1 MIVLGTAGHI
11 DHGKTSL
18 VRALTG
24 IDTDRLPVEKA
35 RGITTELGFA
45 HLTLPI
51 DGKVQRV
58 AVVDVPGHERFVKS
72 MVAGATGI
80 DVVVLV
86 VAADEGVMPQTREHL
101 DICDLLGVRRGVVA
115 LTKSDLV
122 DAEWLAL
129 ATADVRSVL
138 AGTFLADAP
147 IVPVSTK
154 TGAGLDAL
162 RAALSTAIASL
173 PPRET
178 TGVFRLPID
187 RVFTVKGFGTVVTGT
202 ILGGAIAIGDELVLI
217 PTGLSTKVRGI
228 EVHGASVE
236 RAVAGQRAAINVHS
250 LAVDQLERGDMLVRP
265 DEVAPSHIL
274 DVELRYLATAPG
286 PLASRTKVLVHHAT
300 SQTLATLALVGSSE
314 DATSKMIAAST
325 STERGTHAPSSTTI
339 APTSHAPSS
348 TTTAPTSHTPRST
361 TIAPTS
367 HAPSSTTIAP
377 TSHTPG
383 STTTAPTSLA
393 PGATAIAQLRLP
405 ATSPIGALPGDH
417 FIVRGFVA
425 TASHGTT
432 IGGGTIVRVMA
443 PRARR
448 GANHAGTVAMLAAA
462 KLEQRIAMEVKSS
475 AALGMSSAD
484 LVRRLGVAA
493 DALATPLADLVDKG
507 ELVRIAGVRI
517 DKGEPPHIT
526 GATVVASDTPYLHAS
541 VAAEIERTITT
552 AASVPDGIAREALRS
567 ALPASLSA
575 RAFDILVDGLI
586 SRGAIAAV
594 NDRFVKPS
602 AKPAALSPIEL
613 RVLDRLADGKLE
625 PLRPKELAPAL
636 ALTDAQV
643 KVALDRL
650 IANKLVTRIKPDL
663 IMHTDAVVAIKVRLL
678 AFLDAHTTIDAQQ
691 WKELTGASRKFTI
704 PLAEYFDAEK
714 VTLRVGDLRRRR

>member
-325 STERGTHAPSSTTI
+325 STERGT
-339 APTSHAPSS
+339 
-348 TTTAPTSHTPRST
+348 
-361 TIAPTS
+361 